1 MPLEMLK
8 VDSVDI
14 LKKVKVRFVMKVW
27 SLSCTLL
34 FLLLS
39 AHTGMLKPQISAILF
54 LLRASEIQSV
64 AIAVRSWLQEGATTF
79 SLIENRKIQLNAISP
94 RCQTNTGDLEISTS
108 FECLMCAVKLMCCAC
123 LIWLDIPP
131 ASSIALF
138 FSETK
143 WQFKRWILSLLHS
156 KSLFTRS
163 PAHLEARCQQIQ
175 AEAATSRG
183 QGCSFNNCPLRYI
196 DDDVWLQ
203 QLHLVLQSLIVCSSC
218 CKYLIV
224 GCSKRLSSKTTW
236 H

>member
-1 MPLEMLK
+1 M
-8 VDSVDI
+8 
-14 LKKVKVRFVMKVW
+14 
-27 SLSCTLL
+27 
-34 FLLLS
+34 
-39 AHTGMLKPQISAILF
+39 
-54 LLRASEIQSV
+54 
-64 AIAVRSWLQEGATTF
+64 RSWLQEGATTF

-143 WQFKRWILSLLHS
+143 WQFKRWIL
-156 KSLFTRS
+156 KFTSFQIIIYPEPGTPRGEDAS
-163 PAHLEARCQQIQ
+163 RNKRRQQLAVGRAR
-175 AEAATSRG
+175 
-183 QGCSFNNCPLRYI
+183 SFNNCPLRYI
-196 DDDVWLQ
+196 DDDVWL